1 MTSRP
6 IILIAESKP
15 FLAEVIRESFGNA
28 YYCYLVQ
35 TEEEVYGL
43 LQEADAAVIS
53 LDVCAGEQ
61 NQRKEMI
68 RKIKESYSI
77 PVMAIT
83 SLPYSS
89 VRIELLQIGADDVMT
104 KPFNPDELVVRVE
117 KMIAVSR
124 R

>member
-1 MTSRP
+1 MTGKP

-15 FLAEVIRESFGNA
+15 FLAEVIRESFGKD
-28 YYCYLVQ
+28 YYCFLVK
-35 TEEEVYGL
+35 TEDEIYGML
-43 LQEADAAVIS
+43 SDANAAVIS

-61 NQRKEMI
+61 EQRKEMI
-68 RKIKESYSI
+68 RKIKASCNI

-89 VRIELLQIGADDVMT
+89 VRIELLRTGADDVMT

-117 KMIAVSR
+117 KLIGLFR